1 MHLILGGNMISVA
14 EIKNHE
20 MPESSAVVHNIA
32 IDMCLAQITYHSNTR
47 KKPDE

>member
-1 MHLILGGNMISVA
+1 MHLILGGNMISAA

-32 IDMCLAQITYHSNTR
+32 IYNRHVSSSDHISQ
-47 KKPDE
+47 